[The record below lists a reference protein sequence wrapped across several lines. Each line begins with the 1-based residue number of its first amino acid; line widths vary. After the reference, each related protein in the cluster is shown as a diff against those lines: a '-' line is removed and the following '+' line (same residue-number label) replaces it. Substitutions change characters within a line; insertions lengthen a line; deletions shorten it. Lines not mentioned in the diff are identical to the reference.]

1 MSDFALHPSN
11 ESPIQP
17 TERIAIVVSR
27 WNNSITEQLLL
38 GAERMITS
46 YALTSQQYDVY
57 WCPGAFEI
65 PLTAKKVIQS
75 GKYEGIVALGA
86 IIRGDTPHFD
96 FVASGATQGI
106 MQLMLETGVP
116 IAFGILT
123 VNDLEQATFRADP
136 LRGNKGGEAVI
147 TLFEM
152 LSLSRNQ
159 LS

>member
-1 MSDFALHPSN
+1 
-11 ESPIQP
+11 
-17 TERIAIVVSR
+17 
-27 WNNSITEQLLL
+27 
-38 GAERMITS
+38 
-46 YALTSQQYDVY
+46 
-57 WCPGAFEI
+57 
-65 PLTAKKVIQS
+65 
-75 GKYEGIVALGA
+75 
-86 IIRGDTPHFD
+86 
-96 FVASGATQGI
+96 
-106 MQLMLETGVP
+106 MLETGVP